1 MMTSEYGGVPNCT
14 LTVTGGPAAAEKVMA
29 TLSSSAVV
37 RVLTL
42 GMAILASWLQGYE
55 AWFTGCPGASET

>member
-14 LTVTGGPAAAEKVMA
+14 LTV